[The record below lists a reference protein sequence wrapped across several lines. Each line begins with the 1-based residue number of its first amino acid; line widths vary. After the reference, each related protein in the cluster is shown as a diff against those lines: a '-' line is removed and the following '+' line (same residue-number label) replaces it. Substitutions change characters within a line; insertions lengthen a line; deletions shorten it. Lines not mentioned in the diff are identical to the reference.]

1 MSLTCS
7 NITVCYPGTGAPALS
22 GVSLEVAPGSIVG
35 IMGASGSGKSTL
47 LRVLAGALTAQAG
60 SVEVDGAAL
69 GTHPTADEL
78 RAHRMAVAL
87 VQQRPEQQ
95 FFAANVFDEVAFGP
109 RNLGLAESQIE
120 QRVSASLTG
129 VGLDPDTICDTSPF
143 AHSGGEQRRIA
154 IADMLALE
162 SPYLLIDEPTAGLD
176 PHASKLLLKHLAQLA
191 RNGRG
196 IVIATHDSRVLG
208 ICDETFVPRDGSL
221 LPQNSKDTG
230 WASNGAA
237 PIDATP
243 SPCTEAPCDP
253 SAPKTVSYGV
263 FRPGST
269 LAHVLHPATKL
280 VFCLLF
286 IIAGFIANRPLALA
300 AIALAAFAS
309 LAASGGSA
317 RQALRTL
324 KPFCWL
330 MGFVLVFN
338 TLFTAS
344 GTLLLQAGP
353 VQVTSGGLCFGAV
366 CVLRFALIMLGTS
379 TLMATTSPTALAD
392 GAAAL
397 MKPLAYLG
405 LHCDDATIAIQLTLR
420 FVPVLIE
427 EFERIKSAQE
437 ARLARFDSP
446 SPLQRARAFVPVI
459 TPLFSSALRRSD
471 TLALA
476 MVNREYGTRP
486 AAGRTCI
493 RSYRFGRADLAVLV
507 LGFCIVVIALL

>member
-7 NITVCYPGTGAPALS
+7 NITVRYPGADDYTLHD
-22 GVSLEVAPGSIVG
+22 VSLEVMPSRVIGIV
-35 IMGASGSGKSTL
+35 GASGCGKSTL
-47 LRVLAGALTAQAG
+47 LRVLAGSLDVQTG
-60 SVEVDGAAL
+60 SVEADGIAL
-69 GTHPTADEL
+69 GANPTADEL
-78 RAHRMAVAL
+78 RAHRKAVAL
-87 VQQRPEQQ
+87 VQQRPELQ

-109 RNLGLAESQIE
+109 RNLGLDEAEVAR
-120 QRVSASLTG
+120 RVGTSLAS
-129 VGLDPDTICDTSPF
+129 VGLDPTVVCYTSPF

-162 SPYLLIDEPTAGLD
+162 TPYLLLDEPTAGLD
-176 PHASKLLLKHLAQLA
+176 SHARQLLLEHLAQLA

-196 IVIATHDSRVLG
+196 IVIATHDSRVLDM
-208 ICDETFVPRDGSL
+208 CDEVFRLQDGSL
-221 LPQNSKDTG
+221 LPQGSED
-230 WASNGAA
+230 AGAA
-237 PIDATP
+237 SISTIVARPADAGRAQATP
-243 SPCTEAPCDP
+243 KA
-253 SAPKTVSYGV
+253 VSFGIY
-263 FRPGST
+263 RPGSS
-269 LAHVLHPATKL
+269 LAHLLHPATKL

-286 IIAGFIANRPLALA
+286 MIAGFIAQRPVALA
-300 AIALAAFAS
+300 AVALTALAS
-309 LAASGGSA
+309 LAASGSSM
-317 RQALRTL
+317 RQALRAL
-324 KPFCWL
+324 KPFRWL

-353 VQVTSGGLCFGAV
+353 VQITSGGLLFGAL
-366 CVLRFALIMLGTS
+366 CVVRFALIMLGTS

-397 MKPLAYLG
+397 LRPLARFG
-405 LHCDDATIAIQLTLR
+405 LRTDDATIAIQLTLR

-427 EFERIKSAQE
+427 EFNRIKAAQE

-446 SPLQRARAFVPVI
+446 SPLQRARALVPVI

-486 AAGRTCI
+486 PVSRTCL
-493 RSYRFGRADLAVLV
+493 RDYRFNRADLAVLA
-507 LGFCIVVIALL
+507 LGCCIVAIALL